1 MAVKTIEEKLEQLFE
16 LQSFDSNLD
25 RLRALRGELP
35 MEVSDLEDN
44 ITGLET
50 RLNRFNEEVSS
61 LEDQITQLRLRIKD
75 SEKLI
80 LKYNEQLN
88 KVKNNREFEAL
99 NKEIEIQG
107 LEIQA
112 AQKKI
117 GEVETNITLKK
128 ELLSETETELNG
140 RRVDLENKQKELE
153 EITAETEKEEA
164 DILVK
169 RDKMASNIE
178 DKLVKAYTRIREN
191 VRNGIAVAPVVR
203 GACGGCFA
211 KIPPQVQSDIRQR
224 KKIVICEHCGRI
236 NIDAKMAGIEE
247 SLEEE
252 KPKRSRRRKADA

>member
-1 MAVKTIEEKLEQLFE
+1 MAVKSIEERLQQLFE
-16 LQSFDSNLD
+16 LQQLDSNLD
-25 RLRALRGELP
+25 RLRAVRGELP
-35 MEVSDLEDN
+35 MEVSDLEDI

-50 RLNRFNEEVSS
+50 RLNRFGEEVSS

-75 SEKLI
+75 NEKLI

-88 KVKNNREFEAL
+88 NVKNNREFEAL

-117 GEVETNITLKK
+117 GEVENSIVLKK
-128 ELLSETETELNG
+128 EMLEETENDLSG
-140 RRVDLENKQKELE
+140 RKVDLENKKKELE
-153 EITAETEKEEA
+153 EITAETEKEEVE
-164 DILVK
+164 ILKK
-169 RDKMASNIE
+169 REKIAKDVE
-178 DKLVKAYTRIREN
+178 DKLVKAYSRIREN
-191 VRNGIAVAPVVR
+191 VLNGIAVAPVVR

-224 KKIVICEHCGRI
+224 KKIVVCEHCGRI

-247 SLEEE
+247 EIVEE
-252 KPKRSRRRKADA
+252 KPKRSRRKKTS